1 MQRNGF
7 IGLSVGVDLSNRL
20 FAILSVIF
28 ILFSS
33 VAGSD
38 IVEWSAY
45 NDCIG
50 TSSNPN
56 TTDFSNYR
64 DYYGVTSGPLKNDAT
79 GSTTGM
85 PMVTF
90 TIPPD
95 PSIQPRIKHDYGSIP
110 DVGTDAYDVFNGNV
124 DFSGTVIEHSD
135 SVGWFVEIKFS
146 NLDPQ
151 KRYTFVGSAF
161 RNKEYTDRITQCT
174 ILGADA
180 YTNNSSD
187 GVYFKSGDVTKFLP
201 CDNSDTGHVVRWDA
215 IDPGADGA
223 FTVYTEAAPESEDGR
238 LGNPLNGFML
248 RQIDDSTNTP
258 PVVDAGRNRILNHPK
273 EYLTLTGSVS
283 DDGRG
288 NPDGTLMST
297 WSQLS
302 GPAGV
307 EFVTDV
313 QQPEATVRFAA
324 PGVYELQ
331 LSATDG
337 ELSASDEVTVVAA
350 DPVCPVG
357 DIDGDCRV
365 TLSDFELLALNWL
378 DDTAALADLDGDA
391 WVTINELS
399 LVGRSWMEDW
409 TGSLQVTLSP
419 AEAVAAGA
427 QWRVN
432 GGPWQASGATV
443 TSLPEGAHEIDYSVV
458 ANWSAP
464 GTKTVHIVRGQT
476 TAAAGEYSD
485 DPKTIVISE
494 LMATNTY
501 LPFVSPLKI
510 FTWYNWSIGENAYP
524 DWIEL
529 RNISSESVNLA
540 GWYLTDD
547 PDNKTLWQF
556 PSTLDSALILE
567 PGGHL
572 IVFTSKKEEYV
583 YPDNYPFVD
592 FCGALHTNFN
602 LSASGEYLAV
612 VAPDGETVSHEYD
625 MYPPQYP
632 FVSYGIADDGTIG
645 YLLEPTP
652 GTRVNF
658 RWTGA
663 ANSAAYAGKV
673 GDTQFSHHRG
683 FFDAPFDVTISCDTD
698 GAVIHY
704 TLDGTE
710 PEPTVGG
717 YTRLYNGPIPIAA
730 TTCLRAKAFKTG
742 MLPSNIDTQTYLF
755 LDDVV
760 VQTKPVDSRYAASW
774 GGYPGDYAMENNAT
788 DLKLVAGNSAYTDQ
802 QAKAVIQDALEQ
814 IPTLSVVTDPG
825 GLFGSTTG
833 IYTHTLDSG
842 ELWERPV
849 SAEYFG
855 ADVNESFQI
864 DCGLRIQ
871 GGASRNP
878 ASEPKHSLSLRFRG
892 GYGNAALTAGLFKQT
907 AVEEFNTL
915 QLRSTYNNSWTH
927 HDSAQRNRGLMIRDQ
942 FVRDCLIAMGQQSA
956 GDGRFVHLYLNG
968 LYWGIYN
975 LHERQEASH
984 YAAYYG
990 GEGDYYDA
998 LNGGEA
1004 VDGTGVKWN
1013 QMQSTVA
1020 NASPSSKANW
1030 EAITAVLDVENYIDW
1045 TIIQRYAYNQDL
1057 KSDGNWRAAGGGA
1070 ASGLWR
1076 FYAWDAERTIENG
1089 SVGTPG
1095 PQSDLSS
1102 PFLLGYLRNFQE
1114 FRVRFA
1120 DRVYKHFRNQG
1131 ALTYALASARFN
1143 SRVTE
1148 LSDAIIAESARW
1160 GDYRRDVHV
1169 SGTAYLYTKNS
1180 FWLPEVAAFDG
1191 YLLSKQTN
1199 AVNHFKSLSP
1209 ALYPSFEPPVFRI
1222 DSVEQSG
1229 GDISLPCTL
1238 TMVNPN
1244 GVGTMYYTLDG
1255 TDPRE
1260 YWTNNISPTAM
1271 VSTGSPVT
1279 LTKSA
1284 RVKARVKYGTTWSAL
1299 HEAVYTDE
1307 QLLNA
1312 LRVTELMYHPVDADG
1327 DLEFIELKNIGQ
1339 TTINL
1344 DGVQF
1349 TNGIQHTF
1357 GDTAV
1362 LPGGFVLLV
1371 KDKLLFETT
1380 CPDLP
1385 AGAPVIQWT
1394 DGGLS
1399 NSGERITLSDMLGR
1413 TLLSFSYKDTWY
1425 PLTDGEGFSLTV
1437 VDPQADVS
1445 LWEQKAGWR
1454 PSTTFGGSPG
1464 LDEVGLA
1471 PGSILINE
1479 LLAHS
1484 DASPDWI
1491 ELINTTAQPI
1501 DLGGWFLSDDDDS
1514 LTSYQIPESTVI
1526 AAGGYLVFDEDLHFG
1541 TAFAL
1546 SENGETVYLTSG
1558 AGGQITGFQVSQEFD
1573 GSDRNVSLG
1582 RHITSTGNADFVA
1595 MSAPTPGAANAYPQV
1610 GPVVVSQLH
1619 YNPGPSDTGNEY
1631 IELHNISAQRVYLED
1646 LAKRET
1652 APGVFVHEIVSWA
1665 FTTGIDFTFPSG
1677 TFIDAGGRLIIAKD
1691 PAALNAFYTALP
1703 AGTSVLGPYEG
1714 NLSNGGEKVRL
1725 CKPGEHV
1732 FGKDRAWIR
1741 VDQVNYDDESPWPV
1755 EADGNGPSLHRLNQS
1770 AYGNDPAN
1778 WTAAAPTPGQ

>member
-20 FAILSVIF
+20 FAIFSVIF

-56 TTDFSNYR
+56 TTEYSNYR
-64 DYYGVTSGPLKNDAT
+64 DFSGITSGLLKNDAA

-90 TIPPD
+90 TIPSD
-95 PSIQPRIKHDYGSIP
+95 ASLQPRIKHDYGSIP
-110 DVGTDAYDVFNGNV
+110 DVGTDAYEVFNGKV

-135 SVGWFVEIKFS
+135 SVGWFVEIKFT
-146 NLDPQ
+146 NLDPH
-151 KRYTFVGSAF
+151 KKYTFVGSAF

-187 GVYFKSGDVTKFLP
+187 GIYFKSGDVTKFLP
-201 CDNSDTGHVVRWDA
+201 CDNSDTGHVVRWDD
-215 IDPGADGA
+215 IDPGADGE
-223 FTVYTEAAPESEDGR
+223 FIIYTEAAPESGDAR

-248 RQIDDSTNTP
+248 QQVDGDTNTP
-258 PVVDAGRNRILNHPK
+258 PVVNAGRDRILNQPR
-273 EYLTLTGSVS
+273 EYLTLTGSFS

-288 NPDGTLMST
+288 NPDGYLAGV

-302 GPAGV
+302 GPAAV
-307 EFVTDV
+307 EFLTDV
-313 QQPEATVRFAA
+313 HQPEVTIRFPAA
-324 PGVYELQ
+324 GVYELQ
-331 LSATDG
+331 LNATDG

-357 DIDGDCRV
+357 DIDGDCKV
-365 TLSDFELLALNWL
+365 TLSDLGLLALNWL
-378 DDTAALADLDGDA
+378 DDNGTMADLDGDA
-391 WVTINELS
+391 WVTVNELS

-409 TGSLQVTLSP
+409 TGSLEVTLSP
-419 AEAVAAGA
+419 AEAVSAGA

-432 GGPWQASGATV
+432 GGPWQSSGATV
-443 TSLPEGAHEIDYSVV
+443 SSLPEGTHEIEYSVV
-458 ANWSAP
+458 ADWSTP
-464 GTKTVHIVRGQT
+464 GTKTVHILRGQT
-476 TAAAGEYSD
+476 TTAAGEYSD
-485 DPKTIVISE
+485 DPHTIVISE

-501 LPFVSPLKI
+501 LPYLSPMKI
-510 FTWYNWSIGENAYP
+510 FTRYNWSTGEDVYP

-529 RNISSESVNLA
+529 RNIGSESVNLA

-547 PDNKTLWQF
+547 KNNKTLWQF
-556 PSTLDSALILE
+556 PSTLGSALVLQ

-572 IVFTSKKEEYV
+572 IVFASKKEEHL
-583 YPDNYPFVD
+583 YPNNYPFVD
-592 FCGALHTNFN
+592 WLGALHTNFK
-602 LSASGEYLAV
+602 LSASGDYLAV
-612 VAPDGETVSHEYD
+612 VAPDGVNISHEYD
-625 MYPPQYP
+625 EYPEQYP
-632 FVSYGIADDGTIG
+632 FISYGIADDGTVG

-652 GTRVNF
+652 GTRVSYK
-658 RWTGA
+658 WTGA
-663 ANSAAYAGKV
+663 ANTAAYAGIV
-673 GDTQFSHHRG
+673 DDTQFSQQRG
-683 FFDAPFDVTISCDTD
+683 FYDAPFEVTITCDTD

-710 PEPTVGG
+710 PGPTVGG
-717 YTRLYNGPIPIAA
+717 YTRLYNGPVPIAA
-730 TTCLRAKAFKTG
+730 TTCLRAKAFKAG
-742 MLPSNIDTQTYLF
+742 MIPSNTDTQTYLF

-760 VQTKPVDSRYAASW
+760 VQTKPADSRYAASW

-788 DLKLVAGNSAYTDQ
+788 DIKLVAGNSAYTVE
-802 QAKAVIQDALEQ
+802 QAKSVIKNALEQ
-814 IPTLSVVTDPG
+814 IPTLSVVTDPD
-825 GLFGSTTG
+825 GLFGSTNG

-855 ADVNESFQI
+855 ADVNDSFQI
-864 DCGLRIQ
+864 DCGLKIQ
-871 GGASRNP
+871 GGASREP
-878 ASEPKHSLSLRFRG
+878 AKEPKHSLSLRFRG
-892 GYGNAALTAGLFKQT
+892 GYGDSSLTAGLFNQT
-907 AVEEFNTL
+907 SVEEFSTL
-915 QLRSTYNNSWTH
+915 QLRATFNNSWTH
-927 HDSAQRNRGLMIRDQ
+927 HDSTQRSRSLMIRDQ

-990 GEGDYYDA
+990 GESDHYDA
-998 LNGGEA
+998 LNGDEP

-1013 QMQSTVA
+1013 QLQSTAA
-1020 NASPSSKANW
+1020 NASPTSKTDW
-1030 EAITAVLDVENYIDW
+1030 EAIMAILDVENYIDW

-1057 KSDGNWRAAGGGA
+1057 KSDGNWRAAGGGVVSA
-1070 ASGLWR
+1070 PWR
-1076 FYAWDAERTIENG
+1076 FFAWDAERVIENG

-1095 PQSDLSS
+1095 PYSDLNS

-1114 FRVRFA
+1114 FRIRFA
-1120 DRVYKHFRNQG
+1120 DRVYKHFYNQG
-1131 ALTYALASARFN
+1131 ALTYASASARFN
-1143 SRVTE
+1143 SRVAE

-1180 FWLPEVAAFDG
+1180 FWLPEVADFDG

-1199 AVNHFKSLSP
+1199 AVNHFKGLSP
-1209 ALYPSFEPPVFRI
+1209 ALYPSIEPPVFQI
-1222 DSVEQSG
+1222 DSVVQSG
-1229 GDISLPCTL
+1229 GDVPMPCTL
-1238 TMVNPN
+1238 TMINLN

-1260 YWTNNISPTAM
+1260 YWTNNISSTATLF
-1271 VSTGSPVT
+1271 TGSPVT
-1279 LTKSA
+1279 LTKSTV
-1284 RVKARVKYGTTWSAL
+1284 VKARVKDNTTWSAL

-1307 QLLNA
+1307 QILNA
-1312 LRVTELMYHPVDADG
+1312 LRITELMYHPIDADG

-1344 DGVQF
+1344 NGVQF
-1349 TNGIQHTF
+1349 TNGIQHMF

-1371 KDKLLFETT
+1371 KDKPLFEAAH
-1380 CPDLP
+1380 PDLP
-1385 AGAPVIQWT
+1385 AGVPVIQWT
-1394 DGGLS
+1394 GGGLD
-1399 NSGERITLSDMLGR
+1399 NSGERIIVSDMPGR

-1425 PLTDGEGFSLTV
+1425 PLTDGEGFSLSI

-1464 LDEVGLA
+1464 LDEMGLA
-1471 PGSILINE
+1471 PGSIIINE

-1484 DASPDWI
+1484 DLSPDWI
-1491 ELINTTAQPI
+1491 EFINTTDQPI
-1501 DLGGWFLSDDDDS
+1501 DLGGWFLSDNDDS
-1514 LTSYQIPESTVI
+1514 LTKYQIPESTVI
-1526 AAGGYLVFDEDLHFG
+1526 PAGGYRVFYEDQHFG

-1546 SENGETVYLTSG
+1546 SENGEAVYLTSG
-1558 AGGQITGFQVSQEFD
+1558 AGGQITGYQVSQEFD
-1573 GSDRNVSLG
+1573 ASDRNVAFG
-1582 RHITSTGNADFVA
+1582 RHITSTANVDFVA
-1595 MSAPTPGAANAYPQV
+1595 MSDPTPGTANASPQV
-1610 GPVVVSQLH
+1610 GPIVISQLH
-1619 YNPGPSDTGNEY
+1619 YNPGPGDTGNEY
-1631 IELHNISAQRVYLED
+1631 IELCNISGQRVYLEE

-1677 TFIDAGGRLIIAKD
+1677 LFIDAGDRLIIAKD
-1691 PAALNAFYTALP
+1691 PAALTAFYTALP
-1703 AGTSVLGPYEG
+1703 AESSVLGPYEG

-1725 CKPGEHV
+1725 CKPGEQV
-1732 FGKDRAWIR
+1732 FGKERAWIR
-1741 VDQVNYDDESPWPV
+1741 VDQVNYDDDLPWPV
-1755 EADGNGPSLHRLNQS
+1755 EADGYGDALLRSPLT

-1778 WTAAAPTPGQ
+1778 WTAAAPSPGQ